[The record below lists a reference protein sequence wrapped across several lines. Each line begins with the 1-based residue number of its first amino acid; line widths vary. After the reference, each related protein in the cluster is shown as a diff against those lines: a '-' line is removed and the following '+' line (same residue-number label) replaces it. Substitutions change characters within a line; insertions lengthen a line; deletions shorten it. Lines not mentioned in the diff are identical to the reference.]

1 MSTVRIN
8 ELRVSGRLLRLHQ
21 ELADPSGPQPVC
33 LYRRLA
39 AERVNIAFLH
49 LDFLRTPGRITCLVA
64 PEAGLFPA
72 EGISM
77 RNGGEEAAS
86 PSGAGLVSA
95 FPHRFKPGLIGAV
108 FRALNQGDS
117 RWHCLATSGSILALV
132 ADFSSG
138 KRIAEAI
145 CRYVDL
151 PEGRAKHCP
160 GQEYDDIARSLK
172 VAPET
177 VARYEE
183 SRIRTYGIHLKTGLT
198 ICSGYLRPAEMGSW
212 GRLMMDMANS
222 NFCFVY
228 ASAAV
233 TAEKGVRMDLV
244 LDLNKQKTG
253 VPEDLM
259 QMPEAPAL
267 ARLETRKTSE
277 MLSFHGPHFGDRYG
291 IADKAMGCLERSGVP
306 VWMAGCVG
314 ATVSLVVP
322 PGMGARGAEA
332 LSEIFYTPLRDR

>member
-21 ELADPSGPQPVC
+21 ELADSSGPQPVS

-49 LDFLRTPGRITCLVA
+49 LGFLRSPWQITCLVA
-64 PEAGLFPA
+64 PEAGPFHD
-72 EGISM
+72 
-77 RNGGEEAAS
+77 
-86 PSGAGLVSA
+86 AGLVSA
-95 FPHRFKPGLIGAV
+95 FPHRFQPGLIGAV
-108 FRALNQGDS
+108 FCALDQEDS
-117 RWHCLATSGSILALV
+117 RWHCLATSGSMLALV
-132 ADFSSG
+132 ADFSSR

-151 PEGRAKHCP
+151 PEGGAKYCP
-160 GQEYDDIARSLK
+160 GEDYDDIARSLK
-172 VAPET
+172 IAPET

-183 SRIRTYGIHLKTGLT
+183 SRIRTYGIQLKTGLT
-198 ICSGYLRPAEMGSW
+198 ICSGYFRPAEMGSW
-212 GRLMMDMANS
+212 GRLMMDMADS
-222 NFCFVY
+222 RFCFVY

-233 TAEKGVRMDLV
+233 TAEKGIWMDLV
-244 LDLNKQKTG
+244 LDLKKQKTG
-253 VPEDLM
+253 VPEASM

-267 ARLETRKTSE
+267 ARLETRKNAE

-291 IADKAMGCLERSGVP
+291 IADKALRCLARSGVP

-314 ATVSLVVP
+314 ATVSLIVP
-322 PGMGARGAEA
+322 PDMGARGAEA
-332 LSEIFYTPLRDR
+332 LSEIFYTPLWDR